1 MREQNEYNERALMV
15 LVRESRRME
24 DTAER
29 VRLVVE
35 AMAKRSGI
43 REARTEDG
51 FEAT

>member
-24 DTAER
+24 NTAER

-35 AMAKRSGI
+35 AMAKKNGV
-43 REARTEDG
+43 RTEPVEGDG
-51 FEAT
+51 

>member
-1 MREQNEYNERALMV
+1 MQEQNGYTERCLMV

-35 AMAKRSGI
+35 AMAKKNGVRVLPV
-43 REARTEDG
+43 EDD
-51 FEAT
+51 

>member
-1 MREQNEYNERALMV
+1 MREQNQNVTGYNDRCLMV

-35 AMAKRSGI
+35 AMAKKNGVRVLPV
-43 REARTEDG
+43 EDD
-51 FEAT
+51 